1 MGKRKKNRQVVSQTT
16 NYIQTVGNFNPSA
29 HVVND
34 TTVIHVTINV
44 NVGLG
49 AKGFTRLVHN
59 VFAKIPSSVKTLIRA
74 HLFGV
79 GIAGAVPYVF
89 AGHPI
94 FLLGVLQALALL
106 YKDENAISIKYIS
119 KFLQIEQ
126 DNLTIPQA
134 MEMAQYESGV
144 QEKQK

>member
-29 HVVND
+29 QVVND

-49 AKGFTRLVHN
+49 AKGFTRLVHK
-59 VFAKIPSSVKTLIRA
+59 VFTKVPLSVKDMIRA

-79 GIAGAVPYVF
+79 GIAGATSFVF
-89 AGHPI
+89 AGQPLV
-94 FLLGVLQALALL
+94 LLGVLQALALL
-106 YKDENAISIKYIS
+106 FKDENAISIKYIS

-134 MEMAQYESGV
+134 MEIAQYESNV
-144 QEKQK
+144 QEKKK